1 LNGEPVP
8 HSVPAGQVLE
18 SRRSIWVE
26 HLTLTNFRNYVYARV
41 DVTPAPV
48 VLLGA
53 NGSGKTNLLEAVSL
67 LAPGQGLRRAPFTQ
81 LARLGGSG
89 DWAVAATVHTP
100 KGTID
105 IGTGQL
111 PAQGS
116 ADAGHRSGR
125 LVRIDGVTQSGSGA
139 LADWVELVWL
149 TPAMDGLFTGPASD
163 RRAFLDRLTLCFD
176 PGFRTRASQFER
188 AMRQRNRLF
197 TGPASDRR
205 AFLDRLTLCFD
216 PGFRTRAS
224 QFERAMRQ
232 RNRLLQDGATDDALF
247 AGLELIMAETGV
259 ATAAARI
266 QAAAALQAMITE
278 RREREPDSPFPWSR
292 VALEGWLEDQL
303 ATQPAVDVEDAY
315 RALLRRERERDRAAG
330 RTLVGPHRTDMLV
343 EHGPKAMPAQFCST
357 GEQKAL
363 LIGLV
368 LAHAELLA
376 ERRAGAAP
384 ILLLDEIAAHLD
396 VSRRSALFEE
406 LLRIGSQAWMTGT
419 DRQAFSALEGRAHF
433 LHVEDGCIRALS

>member
-1 LNGEPVP
+1 MNGEPVP

-26 HLTLTNFRNYVYARV
+26 HLTLTNFRNYAYARV

-100 KGTID
+100 KGTVD

-116 ADAGHRSGR
+116 ADAGLRSGR

-139 LADWVELVWL
+139 LADWVEMVWL

-188 AMRQRNRLF
+188 AMRQRNK
-197 TGPASDRR
+197 
-205 AFLDRLTLCFD
+205 
-216 PGFRTRAS
+216 
-224 QFERAMRQ
+224 
-232 RNRLLQDGATDDALF
+232 LLQDGATDDALF

-266 QAAAALQAMITE
+266 QAAAALQATITE

>member
-1 LNGEPVP
+1 MNGEPVP

-26 HLTLTNFRNYVYARV
+26 HLTLTNFRNYAYARV

-100 KGTID
+100 KGTVD

-116 ADAGHRSGR
+116 ADAGLRSGR

-139 LADWVELVWL
+139 LADWVEMVWL
-149 TPAMDGLFTGPASD
+149 TPAMDG
-163 RRAFLDRLTLCFD
+163 
-176 PGFRTRASQFER
+176 
-188 AMRQRNRLF
+188 LF

-266 QAAAALQAMITE
+266 QAAAALQATITE